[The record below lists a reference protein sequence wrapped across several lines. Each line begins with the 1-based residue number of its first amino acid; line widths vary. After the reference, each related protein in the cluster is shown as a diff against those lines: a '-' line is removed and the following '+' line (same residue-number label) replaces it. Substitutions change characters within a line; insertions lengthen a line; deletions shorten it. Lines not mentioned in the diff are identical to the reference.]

1 MTFSFIDHRT
11 LTAVDITT
19 FEQLIAAREEYG
31 RYGSPPPR
39 PEPPDGEWVLFMYT
53 TLTAPGGKRLETEG
67 IFKRWGTT
75 QLVDMLFTPW
85 GQALPDREPDDHSA
99 PTARRPAGPAP
110 SSPSSSPRRPHTR

>member
-1 MTFSFIDHRT
+1 MPFSFIDHRA
-11 LTAVDITT
+11 LTEDDITA

-31 RYGSPPPR
+31 PYGIPPAR
-39 PEPPDGEWVLFMYT
+39 PEPADGEWVLFMYT

-85 GQALPDREPDDHSA
+85 GQALPDREPA
-99 PTARRPAGPAP
+99 RTALPAP
-110 SSPSSSPRRPHTR
+110 PLPRPQPGPQGPRR